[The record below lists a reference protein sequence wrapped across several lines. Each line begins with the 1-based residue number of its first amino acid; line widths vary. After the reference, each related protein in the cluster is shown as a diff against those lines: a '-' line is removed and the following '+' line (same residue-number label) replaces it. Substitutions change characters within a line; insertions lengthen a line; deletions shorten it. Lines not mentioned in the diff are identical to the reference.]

1 MKTTPLLALACVL
14 ALAGPVHADD
24 DEARRDHD
32 HDRARRA
39 LQAGDVLPLADLLAR
54 TGVEDDGRLLE
65 VELENEHGRLIY
77 ELKILT
83 PEGRVIEQV
92 FDAGTGALL
101 ETKGKHR

>member
-24 DEARRDHD
+24 DEPRHD

-54 TGVEDDGRLLE
+54 TGIEDDGRLLE
-65 VELENEHGRLIY
+65 VELEREHGRLIY

-92 FDAGTGALL
+92 FDAGTGERL